1 MSDFFLATGNKH
13 KIKEVLSLTPEIN
26 WKTITDFPKLKKFS
40 PKETGKTFAENAEIK
55 ARAFAKKTGKITVA
69 EDSGLSVQAL
79 DRSPGVH
86 SARWVKGS
94 DSKRNTAL
102 LKKLDGYNNKRAKY
116 VATICLYV
124 PDIDEVSS
132 IKGLKKDSVT
142 FFSGEVHGFIAMEPK
157 GDKGFG
163 YDPIFIPNGYEKTF
177 GELGDKVKQKISHRR
192 DAFEKFVKFLESD
205 K

>member
-79 DRSPGVH
+79 DGSPGVH